1 MKKSKKLKRLLNLLG
16 SYNFGRCYF
25 KYDAYYRYF
34 YILDCT
40 EKIFLGAEED
50 DFLLNGFHIRRISD
64 MKKIV
69 IKDDLCVKI
78 NRENKLLESIRKPD
92 IDLSSWKKL
101 FKSLK
106 KLNCF
111 LIIENEYSD
120 MFYIGSIEKVKKN
133 LVVFHPFDADGTW
146 LDSVEIP
153 YKKITSIIFGDRY
166 SEAFE
171 EYFRSNR
178 AIK

>member
-1 MKKSKKLKRLLNLLG
+1 MKKSKKLKRLRVLLN

-25 KYDAYYRYF
+25 KYDVYYRYF

-64 MKKIV
+64 MKKIE
-69 IKDDLCVKI
+69 IKNDLCVKI
-78 NRENKLLESIRKPD
+78 NRENNLLENIEKPD
-92 IDLSSWKKL
+92 IDLSSWNKI

-111 LIIENEYSD
+111 IIIENEYLG
-120 MFYIGSIEKVKKN
+120 MFYIGSIEKAKKN
-133 LVVFHPFDADGTW
+133 SVVFHPFDADGIW
-146 LDSVEIP
+146 FDSVEIP
-153 YKKITSIIFGDRY
+153 YRKITNVIFGDRY
-166 SEAFE
+166 SKGFE
-171 EYFRSNR
+171 EYFRSTD
-178 AIK
+178 K